1 MTTTLDIDSFLEDLE
16 RELRETHASLLDADF
31 LAAVEAG
38 TVSRAGIEA
47 WARMFYAATRNGR
60 FGLGTYYSNCPPD
73 DRELTRELAE
83 NLYEEETGRISG
95 VGKCHMDVFFDF
107 LAAFGITPEEAFT
120 LELPGGNPLP
130 QGRAIPADDF
140 YVELS
145 VYGLSVEVPNAE
157 YCVRIAKGLKENY
170 GFTDADVT
178 WFTMHAELD
187 ADHGEE
193 FQSHVAK
200 AATAPRGLERV
211 HDQTLAMS
219 DSVRKV
225 WDGFGVWR
233 DK

>member
-1 MTTTLDIDSFLEDLE
+1 MATSTSVDVFLDDLE
-16 RELRETHASLLDADF
+16 RDLRESRASLLDADF

-47 WARMFYAATRNGR
+47 WARIFYAATRNGR

-73 DRELTRELAE
+73 DRELSRELAE

-107 LAAFGITPEEAFT
+107 LAAFGITPEEASK
-120 LELPGGNPLP
+120 LEMPGGNQVP
-130 QGRAIPADDF
+130 QGRAIPADEF
-140 YVELS
+140 YTELA

-157 YCVRIAKGLKENY
+157 YCIRIAKAFKENY

-178 WFTMHAELD
+178 WFTMHAALD
-187 ADHGEE
+187 ADHGDE
-193 FQSHVAK
+193 FRSHVTQVAQVPG
-200 AATAPRGLERV
+200 ALERL

-219 DSVRKV
+219 DGVRQV